1 MRDPFTSIVILLKP
15 YNSVLTAGLFIIL
28 LTELVLFR
36 SDIIRSKVIKQKT
49 QFSRKYDDK
58 FLKLYQNLKI
68 SSVQA
73 GLPKRNSNTIREMIN
88 FLISQSP
95 ADNDILKSIQLSM
108 EKCAYADIGIPNSEY
123 STFNKLLSSQKISS
137 LSRARV

>member
-1 MRDPFTSIVILLKP
+1 MSDPFTSIVILLKP

-28 LTELVLFR
+28 LSELVLFR

-68 SSVQA
+68 SSVHA

-108 EKCAYADIGIPNSEY
+108 EKCSYDDNGITNSKY
-123 STFNKLLSSQKISS
+123 YNLIRFKFIYFNFFG
-137 LSRARV
+137 